1 MHRPLDL
8 ATAMDAHSP
17 NHDLSAA
24 RTFRFVAAA
33 GLQYRAPEFLIDG
46 LIETDSL
53 GLLFGEP
60 GCGKS
65 FLAVDIALCVA
76 TGAAFHGR
84 GVKGGPVFLIA
95 GEGHNG
101 LARRFAAWAIAR
113 GVSLNDALLFKSN
126 RAAQFLDAANARIV
140 AEAVEAL
147 AGLHGKPALII
158 IDTLARNFGAGDENS
173 TSDMGSFITAVD
185 DLKARFPGCAVLI
198 VHHSGHADKS
208 RARGAMALKGALD
221 CEYRVEKDADAIRL
235 INTKMKDAEP
245 PRDLHFALKS
255 VDLADGA
262 TSAVLEETD
271 APDRSSIPSPTHKM
285 AMQTFISASVAHGRW
300 DRAGFAGLHV
310 SDWRDPFYARHTG
323 DNTEAKKK
331 AFQRARRDL
340 VTAGQLTVING
351 VYLTSNQDV
360 IDEISMA
367 RASGTTGTYRDIV
380 PECPDVEA
388 QDAGTT
394 GTRAYKPVPC
404 PVPTNINS
412 EDYQCARCAGE
423 GCRWC
428 DEVEQ

>member
-1 MHRPLDL
+1 MNGPVDL
-8 ATAMDAHSP
+8 ATAMGTHPPTEDR
-17 NHDLSAA
+17 SAA
-24 RTFRFVAAA
+24 RTFQFVAA
-33 GLQYRAPEFLIDG
+33 GDLQYRAPEFLIDG
-46 LIETDSL
+46 LIETDTL

-65 FLAVDIALCVA
+65 FLAVDIGLCVA

-126 RAAQFLDAANARIV
+126 RAAQFLDAANARNV
-140 AEAVEAL
+140 ADAVEEL
-147 AGLHGKPALII
+147 AGLHGEPALII

-173 TSDMGSFITAVD
+173 TSDMGGFITAVD

-198 VHHSGHADKS
+198 VHHSGHADKG
-208 RARGAMALKGALD
+208 RARGAMALKAALD

-271 APDRSSIPSPTHKM
+271 APDRHATLSPTQQM
-285 AMQTFISASVAHGRW
+285 AVTAFIDAAAQSGTFDG
-300 DRAGFAGLHV
+300 GLFIGL
-310 SDWRDPFYARHTG
+310 SLDDWQAAFLCCHTG
-323 DNTEAKKK
+323 DNPQSKKR
-331 AFQRARRDL
+331 AFRRARGEL
-340 VTAGQLTVING
+340 VQAGILACADDVYSTDNSDHLVAILEKRTGRTSPDKSAPVRGVKRAGRADGHGHPLIRVSAVRPTDRCLIN
-351 VYLTSNQDV
+351 D
-360 IDEISMA
+360 D
-367 RASGTTGTYRDIV
+367 
-380 PECPDVEA
+380 
-388 QDAGTT
+388 
-394 GTRAYKPVPC
+394 
-404 PVPTNINS
+404 
-412 EDYQCARCAGE
+412 QCARCAGE
-423 GCRWC
+423 GCAWC
-428 DEVEQ
+428 NEVQQ